1 MDIVFIV
8 LGLALFGLFAVYAKL
23 LRGV

>member
-8 LGLALFGLFAVYAKL
+8 LGLALFRLFAVYAKL